1 MGTAVNPAT
10 FTVTVFTRHAPE
22 CSQKANPQW
31 KRCNCRKS
39 LYIYENNKVTYK
51 SAKTRSW
58 EQAEKFAQQERDL
71 RDPVKLELAKIA
83 AKQEEEKRIEAER
96 AASRITI
103 VDALNRWLASHK
115 RQAVNSLRVYK
126 GMTKRIHEWSKLEG
140 FKYLSDVTPNS
151 LDKWCGEWAPD
162 AELKL
167 NRMGQTSQS
176 IFVARLRGFFAWAFK
191 LDLIDRNPAKAL
203 APIPP
208 SDIKTMPLTQEQFKN
223 LLEVTAKHPNGN
235 ALKAVFLLM
244 RWTGLRIGDVL
255 EIRKSDIIKHRVVLV
270 TQKTGAHVDMSVPRE
285 VVQALDSLPAEGIRK
300 GYYFWESR
308 LNQESLHVVWVK
320 RVTQLR
326 KHLSLKDEHGNPME
340 FRSHMLRDTFAVELL
355 LAGVTL
361 DKVSKLLTHKTT
373 AMTERYYAPW
383 VKARKAQLDDEM
395 RAAMRKMGAT
405 FAGD

>member
-1 MGTAVNPAT
+1 MTTSKLAT
-10 FTVTVFTRHAPE
+10 FTVTPFTRHSPE
-22 CSQKANPQW
+22 CPKKDNPQW
-31 KRCNCRKS
+31 KRCTCRKS
-39 LYIYENNKVTYK
+39 LYIYEDGKVVYK

-58 EQAEKFAQQERDL
+58 EQAEKFAQRERDL

-83 AKQEEEKRIEAER
+83 AKQEEEKRLEAER

-103 VDALNRWLASHK
+103 ADALNRWLASHK

-126 GMTKRIHEWSKLEG
+126 VMTKRINEWAKLEG
-140 FKYLSDVTPNS
+140 FKYLSDVTPDS
-151 LDKWCGEWAPD
+151 LDKWRGEWD
-162 AELKL
+162 GKAELKL

-176 IFVARLRGFFAWAFK
+176 IFVARLRGFFSWAFK
-191 LDLIDRNPAKAL
+191 LDLIDKNPAKAL

-208 SDIKTMPLTQEQFKN
+208 SDPNTLPLTQEQFKS
-223 LLEVTAKHPNGN
+223 LLDATAKHPNGT
-235 ALKAVFLLM
+235 ALKAIFLVM

-255 EIRKSDIIKHRVVLV
+255 ELRKSDILKHRVVVV
-270 TQKTGAHVDMSVPRE
+270 TQKTGANVDMSVPRE
-285 VVQALDSLPAEGIRK
+285 VVQTLDSLPTKGIRP
-300 GYYFWESR
+300 GYYFWEIN

-320 RVTQLR
+320 RVNELR
-326 KHLSLKDEHGNPME
+326 KHLSLRDEHGNPME
-340 FRSHMLRDTFAVELL
+340 FRSHMLRDTFAIELL
-355 LAGVTL
+355 LAGVSL

-395 RAAMRKMGAT
+395 KRAMRKMGAA